1 LNLRNYRNISSI
13 LFALFLLLAAVNPV
27 QGMVRVTD
35 DSLTVDQQDM
45 DYAFVRFSDAPVA
58 SYDGT
63 ISGYEKTKPDKGQK
77 LDLNSPSAKK
87 YGNRLQAQRE
97 NYKKWLAKQLP
108 QVQVVTEYS
117 VAYDGLGLKLN
128 GASLKDISSGPG
140 AAETGYSQTY
150 HKAMSSSTGLI
161 DAQGLWDALGGQANA
176 GAGMKVGVI
185 DSGIDQNHPFLQP
198 NAGMV
203 MPQGFPKGDERFTS
217 NKVIVAKVFNQDPK
231 QTAQAI
237 QSHGTHVS
245 GTIAGKAGT
254 MPTLG
259 NNPLSGVAPGAYLG
273 SYNVFPGD
281 VNDAKSLFIAKAVE
295 EAVADGM
302 DVLNLSLGG
311 TPHKGAD
318 LLDMT
323 VNAATDAGVV
333 VVISAGNS
341 GPGNYTVGSPGTADK
356 VITVAATTNS
366 HTFAGFLENPA
377 LDQGH
382 TLATSGDGNGKVTKQ
397 LSGEVDVWSK
407 YAGGD
412 KLACSAISGKP
423 FVGKIALIQRG
434 TCTFATKINNAAA
447 AGASAVVIY
456 QNSVNNPIPMS
467 TDGVTVPA
475 VMINRASGV
484 ILSGLN
490 DAQDHNVT
498 ITYPPSETAEQPNL
512 LASFSSWGPT
522 PNYTLKPDVAAP
534 GVNIY
539 SSVVGGGYELYQG
552 TSMAAPHV
560 AGSAAV
566 LLANSKAHNLGWGPA
581 EVKAALM
588 ATAHDAIG
596 ANVVD
601 PLKEGAGIIDLSRA
615 MNTPAMAFPSSLS
628 FELVRPVGNQTYE
641 MTFSLNNPTQSTLTY
656 ELQGDANIQLIQ
668 NSVAIDKGSSTNI
681 TVTIVNRGVQAG
693 GQAGTPQL
701 IRGYITVHSTAGDIR
716 VPYLYVIDY
725 NR

>member
-1 LNLRNYRNISSI
+1 LNLRKYRNIISI
-13 LFALFLLLAAVNPV
+13 LLALLLLLAAVNPV
-27 QGMVRVTD
+27 QGMVKVTD
-35 DSLTVDQQDM
+35 DSLTVDQLDTE
-45 DYAFVRFSDAPVA
+45 YAFVRLSDAPIA

-63 ISGYEKTKPDKGQK
+63 ISGFERTKPNKGQK
-77 LDLNSPSAKK
+77 LDLNSPASKK
-87 YGNRLQAQRE
+87 YGNSLQAKRE
-97 NYKKWLAKQLP
+97 NYKKWLAKQVP

-117 VAYDGLGLKLN
+117 VAYNGLGLKLN
-128 GASLKDISSGPG
+128 GASLKDINSGPG
-140 AAETGYSQTY
+140 AVETGYSQTY
-150 HKAMSSSTGLI
+150 QKAMSSSTGLI
-161 DAQGLWDALGGQANA
+161 NVQGLWDSLGGQANA
-176 GAGMKVGVI
+176 GDGIKVGVI
-185 DSGIDQNHPFLQP
+185 DSGIDQTHPFLQP

-203 MPQGFPKGDERFTS
+203 MPEGFPKGDVSFTS
-217 NKVIVAKVFNQDPK
+217 KKVIVAKVFNQDPW
-231 QTAQAI
+231 QTAQAVE
-237 QSHGTHVS
+237 SHGSHVS

-273 SYNVFPGD
+273 NYNVFPGQ
-281 VNDAKSLFIAKAVE
+281 VANAKSLFIAKAVE

-366 HTFAGFLENPA
+366 HTFASYLENAA
-377 LDQGH
+377 LEQGH
-382 TLATSGDGNGKVTKQ
+382 TLATSGDGNGKVTEQ
-397 LSGEVDVWSK
+397 LTGKLDVWSK

-412 KLACSAISGKP
+412 TLACKAISGKP
-423 FVGKIALIQRG
+423 LDGKIALIQRG
-434 TCTFATKINNAAA
+434 FCNFSIKINNAAA
-447 AGASAVVIY
+447 AGATAVVIY
-456 QNSVNNPIPMS
+456 QNSNSNPIPMATS
-467 TDGVTVPA
+467 GVTVPA
-475 VMINRASGV
+475 VMINKASGD

-490 DAQDHNVT
+490 DQNVT
-498 ITYPPSETAEQPNL
+498 ITYPPIEVVEQPNL

-566 LLANSKAHNLGWGPA
+566 LLANSRAHNLGWGPA

-588 ATAHDAIG
+588 ATAHDATGVI
-596 ANVVD
+596 D
-601 PLKEGAGIIDLSRA
+601 PLKDGAGIIDLSRA

-628 FELVRPVGNQTYE
+628 FGLVRPVGNQTYE
-641 MTFSLNNPTQSTLTY
+641 MTFSLSNPTQNSQTY
-656 ELQGDANIQLIQ
+656 EIQSDANIHLSQT
-668 NSVAIDKGSSTNI
+668 SVTIDKGSSSNI
-681 TVTIVNRGVQAG
+681 TVTVENRGTQSA
-693 GQAGTPQL
+693 GQAGTPDH
-701 IRGYITVHSTAGDIR
+701 ICGYITVHSADGDIR

-725 NR
+725 NH